1 MFACLHLDVWLRGL
15 CVTAAERRASGR
27 SWPPPTANRG
37 LHEIPW
43 PLAGYV
49 AETVWIRAIPRGP
62 ALAMQR
68 RAMLRIHKEADGKGR
83 IVLRLE
89 GSLGSPWVPE
99 LASVLETMATEALVI
114 DLASLAYADKQGGRV
129 LRDLAARAE
138 LRGCSPFLAEL
149 LRGRQKP

>member
-1 MFACLHLDVWLRGL
+1 MH
-15 CVTAAERRASGR
+15 
-27 SWPPPTANRG
+27 
-37 LHEIPW
+37 
-43 PLAGYV
+43 
-49 AETVWIRAIPRGP
+49 
-62 ALAMQR
+62 R
-68 RAMLRIHKEADGKGR
+68 RAMLRIHKEADGNGR

-99 LASVLETMATEALVI
+99 LVSVLETMATEALVI

-149 LRGRQKP
+149 LRRSQEP

>member
-1 MFACLHLDVWLRGL
+1 
-15 CVTAAERRASGR
+15 
-27 SWPPPTANRG
+27 
-37 LHEIPW
+37 
-43 PLAGYV
+43 
-49 AETVWIRAIPRGP
+49 
-62 ALAMQR
+62 
-68 RAMLRIHKEADGKGR
+68 MLRIHKEADGKGG

-149 LRGRQKP
+149 LRRSQEP